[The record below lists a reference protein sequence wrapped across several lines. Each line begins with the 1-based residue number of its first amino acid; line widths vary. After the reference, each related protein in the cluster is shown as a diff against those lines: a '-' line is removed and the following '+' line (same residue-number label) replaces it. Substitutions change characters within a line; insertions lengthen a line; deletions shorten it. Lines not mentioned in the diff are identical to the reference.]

1 MTDET
6 PRLLAWR
13 ERMTA
18 RPPCARS
25 PVRWPAILRRSMK
38 RFPIFCAPTSC
49 VRERAGRPSAARATE
64 GRSGVVGVQPR
75 MNASRSALIVS
86 TLDVGMPCGKPAYV
100 FSVLFLASFA
110 DRSRNPHTGRSGR
123 RRHASRERGSWCFQ
137 VFGEVGLRER
147 DDAVVV
153 GLRAAH
159 HALPPPVPDDALR
172 RLRAVAVI
180 AVERAGGHVVVELRT
195 VRRELPGGCRT
206 RPSAGRPDCCPS

>member
-1 MTDET
+1 MGLEETPDDPAAPAARAAAAEYYRRMEHVLADRAFLADTYSYADIAFYMAQLFGARKGAPMTDET

-49 VRERAGRPSAARATE
+49 VRERGGRPSAARATE

-100 FSVLFLASFA
+100 FSVFLASFA
-110 DRSRNPHTGRSGR
+110 DRARNPHTGRSGR
-123 RRHASRERGSWCFQ
+123 RRHASRERGSWCFS
-137 VFGEVGLRER
+137 GLR
-147 DDAVVV
+147 
-153 GLRAAH
+153 
-159 HALPPPVPDDALR
+159 
-172 RLRAVAVI
+172 
-180 AVERAGGHVVVELRT
+180 
-195 VRRELPGGCRT
+195 
-206 RPSAGRPDCCPS
+206 